1 MPQERVQNRTVE
13 QVVNVPVPQIQE
25 EIVEVIQL
33 VPQERISDRMVEQI
47 VKLFAAFQWDISRN
61 ESLNRSSTVVKHR
74 RRRRPQKSRKS
85 RSKLR
90 THSTNCRLSYDRIQ
104 RTTEQ
109 VVNAQAQVQPDAK
122 TVEV

>member
-13 QVVNVPVPQIQE
+13 QVVDVPVPHIHG

-61 ESLNRSSTVVKHR
+61 ESLNISSTGVKHR
-74 RRRRPQKSRKS
+74 
-85 RSKLR
+85 
-90 THSTNCRLSYDRIQ
+90 
-104 RTTEQ
+104 
-109 VVNAQAQVQPDAK
+109 
-122 TVEV
+122 